1 MNRQAA
7 EKRGRSAETL
17 ACWYLRMHGWRILA
31 RRVRVV
37 GGEVDII
44 ARRGR
49 MLAFVEV
56 KARASDAAAAFSLDD
71 GACAELR
78 SRPNCWRRATCV
90 TETTSESTRSSWCRA
105 AGRGMSRTS
114 GKGDK
119 ALVRP

>member
-7 EKRGRSAETL
+7 EQRGRSAETL
-17 ACWYLRMHGWRILA
+17 ACWYLRLHGWRILA

-56 KARASDAAAAFSLDD
+56 KARANDAAAALSLDD
-71 GACAELR
+71 WRLRRVAVAAERLAPR
-78 SRPNCWRRATCV
+78 YMRDGDDVRMDAIFMVPGRWPTHV
-90 TETTSESTRSSWCRA
+90 TNVWQ
-105 AGRGMSRTS
+105 G
-114 GKGDK
+114 
-119 ALVRP
+119 